1 MSRPAVP
8 SLTRCAA
15 WQALDKHYRQVA
27 PQHMREWFDMD
38 PGRADRFSADA
49 CGIHLDYSKNRITDE
64 TRALLLGLAR
74 ERRIAERIAGMF
86 AGASINVTEHRAVL
100 HAALRDDTQAPAC
113 SVGDDVRRQV
123 ALELGRVGDFARTVH
138 NGDWSGYTGA
148 TITDIVNIGIG
159 GSDLGP
165 LMVCRA
171 LRPYALNG
179 LNVHF
184 VSNVDGTHI
193 ADTLAGLQPQ
203 STLFVVCSKT
213 FTTLETLTNAHDARA
228 WIVEHFGDQAA
239 VASHF
244 VAVSTN
250 SAAVREFGI
259 ATEQMFGFWDWVGGR
274 YSLWSTI
281 GLSIVLSI
289 GPERFGELLAGAH
302 AMDLH
307 FRDAPFESNLPV
319 LLGMLGVWYGN
330 FFGADTHAVLP
341 YDQSLEHFP
350 AYLQQLDMESNGK
363 STTLTGERVGY
374 TTGPIVWGEPGTN
387 GQHAFFQLLH
397 QGTRL
402 VPTDFLV
409 PVDSLRP
416 EGDHHRL
423 LLANCFAQTEAL
435 MRGKQADEAR
445 AELQAAGLTGNALE
459 SLLPHKVFEGNRPSN
474 TLLFRVLDPYT
485 LGALIALYEH
495 KVFVQGAVWGVNS
508 FDQWGVELGKQL
520 AGVIAAELAH
530 DDDVAVHDASTNN
543 LINHCRRL
551 WHSGDHP

>member
-1 MSRPAVP
+1 MSN
-8 SLTRCAA
+8 LTECAA
-15 WQALDKHYRQVA
+15 WHALEKHHQEVA
-27 PQHMREWFDMD
+27 PQHMREWFEAD
-38 PGRADRFSADA
+38 PERTARFSAEA
-49 CGIHLDYSKNRITDE
+49 CGIYVDYSKNRITDD
-64 TRALLLGLAR
+64 TLALLLGLAR
-74 ERRIAERIAGMF
+74 ERRIAERVAEMF
-86 AGASINVTEHRAVL
+86 DGVPINATENRAVL
-100 HAALRDDTQAPAC
+100 HAALRDDAQVPAC
-113 SVGDDVRRQV
+113 TVGADVRARV
-123 ALELGRVGDFARTVH
+123 ARELGRLDEFARAVH
-138 NGDWSGYTGA
+138 NGDWLGYSGSP
-148 TITDIVNIGIG
+148 ITDVVNIGIG

-171 LRPYALNG
+171 LRPYALSG

-184 VSNVDGTHI
+184 VSNVDGTHL

-213 FTTLETLTNAHDARA
+213 FTTLETLTNAHNARA
-228 WIVEHFGDQAA
+228 WIVEHLGDQAA

-250 SAAVREFGI
+250 AAAVTEFGI
-259 ATEQMFGFWDWVGGR
+259 APESMFGFWDWVGGR
-274 YSLWSTI
+274 YSLWSSI
-281 GLSIVLSI
+281 GVSIVLCV
-289 GPERFGELLAGAH
+289 GPKRFRELLAGAH

-307 FRDAPFESNLPV
+307 FRDAPFEANLPV

-330 FFGADTHAVLP
+330 FFGAETHAVLP
-341 YDQSLEHFP
+341 YDQSLERFP

-363 STTLTGERVGY
+363 STTLTGDRVGY
-374 TTGPIVWGEPGTN
+374 LTGPIVWGEPGTN

-402 VPTDFLV
+402 VPADFLV
-409 PVDSLRP
+409 PAHSLRP
-416 EGDHHRL
+416 VGEHHRL

-435 MRGKQADEAR
+435 MRGKRADEAR
-445 AELQAAGLTGNALE
+445 AELQAAGFSGDALE

-495 KVFVQGAVWGVNS
+495 KVFVQGSVWGVNS

-520 AGVIAAELAH
+520 AGVIARELTYE
-530 DDDVAVHDASTNN
+530 DDAAGHDASTNY
-543 LINHCRRL
+543 LINHCRHL
-551 WHSGDHP
+551 WRSGEHP